1 MILAVETTVWETN
14 VPNHAYLLSDDKSK
28 VYGYA
33 KKGTENIEW
42 FKKPIDFSIRGRK
55 FNVLK
60 TGLNNPLSIEP
71 PSVPQGIKVQ
81 GSKGAVY
88 YINNGKCTCPG
99 FKYRG
104 VCKHV

>member
-1 MILAVETTVWETN
+1 MILAVETTVWETV
-14 VPNHAYLLSDDKSK
+14 VPNHAYILSDDKSK
-28 VYGYA
+28 AYGYA
-33 KKGTENIEW
+33 KRGTENIEW

-55 FNVLK
+55 FHVLK
-60 TGLNNPLSIEP
+60 TGLYNPPSIEP
-71 PSVPQGIKVQ
+71 PGIKVL

-88 YINNGKCTCPG
+88 YVDNGKCTCPG